1 MQVAEFVHAA
11 LSMPGLSTTRWH
23 CLTSIQASQTF
34 PTMEQLT
41 LNITA
46 AYQIDAPSSNQVSGL
61 VCMVDEIK
69 VEEMLNWCPSTN
81 SMIGLC
87 REHSGASVQVF
98 SNIDNAHVIFDD
110 LATGRVH
117 IGTEVGLT

>member
-1 MQVAEFVHAA
+1 
-11 LSMPGLSTTRWH
+11 
-23 CLTSIQASQTF
+23 
-34 PTMEQLT
+34 MEQLT

-46 AYQIDAPSSNQVSGL
+46 AYQIDAPSSNWVSCL
-61 VCMVDEIK
+61 VCMVNEIK

-87 REHSGASVQVF
+87 WEHSGGSMQVF
-98 SNIDNAHVIFDD
+98 SNINNAHVIFDD
-110 LATGRVH
+110 LATGQVH

>member
-1 MQVAEFVHAA
+1 
-11 LSMPGLSTTRWH
+11 
-23 CLTSIQASQTF
+23 
-34 PTMEQLT
+34 MEQLT

-87 REHSGASVQVF
+87 WEHSGESVQVF
-98 SNIDNAHVIFDD
+98 SNINDAHVIFDD
-110 LATGRVH
+110 LATG
-117 IGTEVGLT
+117 